1 MDKLTQY
8 RALIQKLLTEY
19 RQLGQPQQDSTNEGT
34 DRLAFDLERDE
45 YLWFQSGWR
54 GKERVRHITVYL
66 RIVNGKI
73 WVEED
78 MTNLG
83 VVDDLLVAGVP
94 KQDIVLGFQHPSKR
108 PLTEFA
114 TA

>member
-8 RALIQKLLTEY
+8 RALIQKLLTDY
-19 RQLGQPQQDSTNEGT
+19 RQLGQSEPEEDT
-34 DRLAFDLERDE
+34 DRLAFDPERDQ

-54 GKERVRHITVYL
+54 GKERVRHITMYL

-78 MTNLG
+78 MTNLC
-83 VVDDLLVAGVP
+83 VVDDLLAAGVP

>member
-8 RALIQKLLTEY
+8 RSLIQKLLTEY
-19 RQLGQPQQDSTNEGT
+19 RQLGKSQLDEST

-78 MTNLG
+78 MTNLC
-83 VVDDLLVAGVP
+83 VVDDLLAAGVP

-108 PLTEFA
+108 SLTEFA
-114 TA
+114 IA

>member
-1 MDKLTQY
+1 MDITQY

-19 RQLGQPQQDSTNEGT
+19 RQLGQPQTEDSADQGT

-54 GKERVRHITVYL
+54 GKERVRHITMYL

-78 MTNLG
+78 MTNLC
-83 VVDDLLVAGVP
+83 VVDDLLAAGVP

>member
-8 RALIQKLLTEY
+8 RSLIQKLLTEY
-19 RQLGQPQQDSTNEGT
+19 RQLGQSQLDEST

-54 GKERVRHITVYL
+54 GKERVRHITMYL

-78 MTNLG
+78 MTNLC
-83 VVDDLLVAGVP
+83 VVDDLLAAGVP

-114 TA
+114 IT